1 MVQLEVVDDSFPT
14 LVTAFG
20 GAVESIQQ
28 FKWYN
33 YLNFLYIGQVEE
45 YGIGRE
51 QGEYGIGREQGNKEG
66 NRGSME

>member
-28 FKWYN
+28 F
-33 YLNFLYIGQVEE
+33 LIHRT
-45 YGIGRE
+45 GRGVWNRKGT
-51 QGEYGIGREQGNKEG
+51 GEHGIGREQGN
-66 NRGSME
+66 ME